1 MSDYEPYGSEWAR
14 EVGRLSKKQL
24 ICMLAA
30 TGKERDFYK
39 MKCDAFGAIIE
50 EGKLFSKGGSK

>member
-1 MSDYEPYGSEWAR
+1 MSDYEPYGPEWVR

-24 ICMLAA
+24 ICMLAT

-39 MKCDAFGAIIE
+39 MKYDALGAIID
-50 EGKLFSKGGSK
+50 EGKRAIKGDVK

>member
-14 EVGRLSKKQL
+14 EVGRLSKMQL

-30 TGKERDFYK
+30 AGKERDFYK
-39 MKCDAFGAIIE
+39 MMYDTFVAIIE
-50 EGKLFSKGGSK
+50 ECKLFSKGGAK

>member
-30 TGKERDFYK
+30 SGKERDFYK
-39 MKCDAFGAIIE
+39 MKYDSFLAVLE
-50 EGKLFSKGGSK
+50 EGKIVTKGGAR